1 MIVTRALSM
10 AALAFGIV
18 VAPLDEARK
27 GESPTWN

>member
-1 MIVTRALSM
+1 M

-18 VAPLDEARK
+18 VAPLDEARE